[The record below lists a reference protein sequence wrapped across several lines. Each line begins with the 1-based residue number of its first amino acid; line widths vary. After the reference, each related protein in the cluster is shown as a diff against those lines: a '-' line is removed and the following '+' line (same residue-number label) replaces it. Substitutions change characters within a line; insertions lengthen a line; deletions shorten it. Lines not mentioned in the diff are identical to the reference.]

1 MQDSDIEEEDLD
13 RYYCQ
18 IMNRA
23 WMSLIA
29 AGHQVKE
36 MKVYI
41 LLEQEY
47 GINDDIFI
55 DNWLGNKEEIRPIW
69 PMNYGES
76 IPNALSEISKSFDK
90 GKRIDRD
97 AIEMLTELK
106 IILLFQ
112 ITCIP

>member
-1 MQDSDIEEEDLD
+1 MQDLDIDEEDLD

-55 DNWLGNKEEIRPIW
+55 DNWLSNKEEIRPIW

-90 GKRIDRD
+90 GKGIVRD
-97 AIEMLTELK
+97 GMEMFTSLK
-106 IILLFQ
+106 MILSF
-112 ITCIP
+112 